1 MVGVLADRGRIRQ
14 LLHNLLKN
22 AVEALEAQPHG
33 EIRVVTRS
41 SRRGDDD
48 FVELRVED
56 DGPGFQR
63 DMLGRVF
70 DPYVTS
76 KTKGTGLGLA
86 IVRKIVEEHGG
97 HIEADNGAGGGACIR
112 IELPVGE
119 TARRQA
125 SGRDVRKPQEFRRER
140 A

>member
-1 MVGVLADRGRIRQ
+1 
-14 LLHNLLKN
+14 
-22 AVEALEAQPHG
+22 
-33 EIRVVTRS
+33 
-41 SRRGDDD
+41 
-48 FVELRVED
+48 
-56 DGPGFQR
+56 
-63 DMLGRVF
+63 MLGRVF
-70 DPYVTS
+70 DPYVTT

-119 TARRQA
+119 TGRRQA
-125 SGRDVRKPQEFRRER
+125 SARDVRKPQELRRER